1 MNYLRPER
9 LDPLARD
16 YAMGLMHGG
25 ARRRFERVLES
36 SRAAKMAV
44 HVWQERLSTLAAT
57 VPPLQPRPQLWQQ
70 IERQLQPQGA
80 AAPAGPGWFAGLAGL
95 LFGPR
100 VLGGALVGALVA
112 ALVLHERPGLVG
124 LEPAAETLPASYVG
138 LLADGAGK
146 PSLLAS
152 SRRHGRV
159 LTVKML
165 QPLPA
170 PAGQVAVLWALP
182 KDGGAPFRVGTV
194 PAQGSST
201 IPLPAA
207 AEKLFFGVSRLGV
220 SFEND
225 PAATAPTAEFALAG
239 ACVKLW

>member
-1 MNYLRPER
+1 MNYLRPDR

-44 HVWQERLSTLAAT
+44 HVWQERLSTLAAA

-70 IERQLQPQGA
+70 IERQVNPRA
-80 AAPAGPGWFAGLAGL
+80 AAAQSQPGWLANIAGL

-100 VLGGALVGALVA
+100 VLGGALAGALLA
-112 ALVLHERPGLVG
+112 AVVLHQRPGLVG

-146 PSLLAS
+146 PTLLAS
-152 SRRHGRV
+152 SRRHGRA

-165 QPLPA
+165 QPLA
-170 PAGQVAVLWALP
+170 IPAGKVALLWALP
-182 KDGGAPFRVGTV
+182 KDGGTPFVVGPV

-201 IPLPAA
+201 IPLPAP
-207 AEKLFFGVSRLGV
+207 AEKLFFTVSRLGV
-220 SFEND
+220 SFEAD
-225 PAATAPTAEFALAG
+225 PSAAAPSAEFTLAG